1 MIKLPKT
8 VFGVL
13 SKDERIVFY
22 LVLFINIAYLFYTRF
37 YPSMDGPAHLYNS
50 TVLKQL
56 VLNNASISEFYR
68 VNPFPVP
75 NWTSHFILSFFQFFL
90 PGWLSEKMLLVLYIS
105 GMALSFRY
113 LLKVLIPENLSL
125 SVFIFPFIYSF
136 LFHMGF
142 YNYSLSF
149 IFLFLTLGY
158 WIKYYNANRSRLYI
172 VTGLLLLGA
181 YFSNILTFAFNGILL
196 GCMTLLFE
204 AKTKAVGSKLYIKA
218 TFNRIV
224 RLTIASLPSL
234 ILLFWFIRTVSFPQ
248 SMHQYAASELL
259 KWTNDV
265 RSLIVYSYTKEEIIT
280 EQFFHIL
287 LLLYLISFFFNRP
300 TYNIRNLLSNPGQLI
315 AYFPLLLAIVFLFVL
330 PDGSSAGMMS
340 DRLSLMVFILL
351 IILVVT
357 QKLPLGI
364 QSLTSILI
372 ISLHLILLTKHS
384 VTLKELDRNAIT
396 IHNTVQHIKDNS
408 IVLPVN
414 LSDHW
419 LEIHFSNYLGAD
431 KPLVILENYE
441 ASLGWFPVKWNSRAP
456 KIMLGDKA
464 KVDAL
469 EWHQGTG
476 KESRQIDYIF
486 LYGNTAKLQE
496 NKWKELNEVIS
507 SRFSLV
513 YASENNYVRL
523 YKIKIIPF

>member
-1 MIKLPKT
+1 MLKLPKA
-8 VFGVL
+8 VSGIL
-13 SKDERIVFY
+13 SNDERIVFY
-22 LVLFINIAYLFYTRF
+22 LVLIINIAYLFYTMF
-37 YPSMDGPAHLYNS
+37 YPTMDGPAHLYNS
-50 TVLKQL
+50 NLLKQL
-56 VLNNASISEFYR
+56 VLNNASISEFYK

-75 NWTSHFILSFFQFFL
+75 NWTGHFILSFFQLFL

-113 LLKVLIPENLSL
+113 LIKVIIPENLSL

-149 IFLFLTLGY
+149 IFLFLSLGF
-158 WIKYYNANRSRLYI
+158 WIRNYDANRPRLYVI
-172 VTGLLLLGA
+172 TGLLLLGA
-181 YFSNILTFAFNGILL
+181 YFSNILTYAFTGILI
-196 GCMTLLFE
+196 GVMTLLYE
-204 AKTKAVGSKLYIKA
+204 AKTKAVRSKPYFKTSL
-218 TFNRIV
+218 NRIA

-234 ILLFWFIRTVSFPQ
+234 VLLFWFFSTVSFPK

-265 RSLIVYSYTKEEIIT
+265 RSLIVFSYSKEEIIT

-287 LLLYLISFFFNRP
+287 LFLYLISFFFNRP
-300 TYNIRNLLSNPGQLI
+300 TFNIRSLLSNPGQLI
-315 AYFPLLLAIVFLFVL
+315 AYFPLLLAVVFLFVL

-357 QKLPLGI
+357 QKLPFGI
-364 QSLTSILI
+364 KSLTSILI

-384 VTLKELDRNAIT
+384 VTLKELDRDAIT
-396 IHNTVQHIKDNS
+396 ISESAKHIEDNS

-414 LSDHW
+414 LSDNW
-419 LEIHFSNYLGAD
+419 LQVHFSNYLGSD

-441 ASLGWFPVKWNSRAP
+441 AIVGWFPVQWNPQAP
-456 KIMLGDKA
+456 KIMLGEKA
-464 KVDAL
+464 KVDTL
-469 EWHQGTG
+469 EWHQGQGNET
-476 KESRQIDYIF
+476 RQVDYIF
-486 LYGNTAKLQE
+486 LYGNPSKIQE
-496 NKWKELNEVIS
+496 DKWKELNEVIS
-507 SRFSLV
+507 SQFTLE
-513 YASENNYVRL
+513 YESENKYTQL
-523 YKIKIIPF
+523 YKRATIP